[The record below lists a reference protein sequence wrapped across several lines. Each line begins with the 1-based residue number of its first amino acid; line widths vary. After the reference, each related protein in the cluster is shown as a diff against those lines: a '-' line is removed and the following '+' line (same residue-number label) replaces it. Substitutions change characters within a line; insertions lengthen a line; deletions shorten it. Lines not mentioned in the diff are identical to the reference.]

1 MGFYFPKIM
10 PRAASEAQVLSGNG
24 QFSGRRNPS
33 TQKYINYK
41 YLSPLGR
48 HLRFHPQGN
57 SFIKFAPF
65 PLIKKNL
72 IKSIHYSI
80 VHLAFILLD
89 KRIVNQR
96 GHRAHTG
103 RCVPGLHEHP

>member
-48 HLRFHPQGN
+48 HLRFHPQGD
-57 SFIKFAPF
+57 SFIKCAPF
-65 PLIKKNL
+65 PLIKKK
-72 IKSIHYSI
+72 I
-80 VHLAFILLD
+80 
-89 KRIVNQR
+89 
-96 GHRAHTG
+96 
-103 RCVPGLHEHP
+103 